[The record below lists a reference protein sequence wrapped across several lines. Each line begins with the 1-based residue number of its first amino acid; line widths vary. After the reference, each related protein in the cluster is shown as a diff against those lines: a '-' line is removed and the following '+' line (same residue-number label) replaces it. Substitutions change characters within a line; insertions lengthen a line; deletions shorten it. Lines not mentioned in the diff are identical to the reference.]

1 MASTP
6 SSNPAAKVPR
16 SHRRRRAKRARV
28 GDGSPSAAEST
39 VHVPADQSSTPSV
52 IPNGGSSWRGWASL
66 GSGPAWL
73 IADRVLARDVA
84 DYVRFRASCSAWR
97 RCTAD
102 PQGDALDPRRWTM
115 LQDVVTRGL
124 RYRYSRFK
132 NDATGE
138 HIRMT
143 IRGLN
148 GRDGRTHL
156 ARTSQGLLVLLNKK
170 TDAVFVVNPVTGARA
185 DLPPVT
191 TLLSGYRRSVVFPR
205 WPRELRLG
213 AQLSD
218 DSAVVI
224 NFGGRR
230 LLGVARP
237 GDGQWAKAECEHRT
251 RGPVSSFAGRVYC
264 VVGRTAMVV
273 ETSPDHPPRLAEAP
287 HNPFGSVP

>member
-1 MASTP
+1 MASNSTP
-6 SSNPAAKVPR
+6 SSTPASKVPK
-16 SHRRRRAKRARV
+16 SHRRRRTKRARV
-28 GDGSPSAAEST
+28 GDGSSAAAEST
-39 VHVPADQSSTPSV
+39 VHAPASE
-52 IPNGGSSWRGWASL
+52 WRDWASL

-73 IADRVLARDVA
+73 IADRVLSRDVA
-84 DYVRFRASCSAWR
+84 DYVRFRASSKAWR

-102 PQGDALDPRRWTM
+102 PQADALDPRFHPRCWTM
-115 LQDVVTRGL
+115 LQDVVSRGL

-191 TLLSGYRRSVVFPR
+191 ALLSGFWRADVFPR
-205 WPRELRLG
+205 WPHEVHFGVELTY
-213 AQLSD
+213 
-218 DSAVVI
+218 DSAIVI
-224 NFGGRR
+224 NLHG

-237 GDGQWAKAECEHRT
+237 GDERWAEVEWEDPIL
-251 RGPVSSFAGRVYC
+251 GPVLSFAGRVYC
-264 VVGRTAMVV
+264 FVDDAAMVL
-273 ETSPDHPPRLAEAP
+273 ETSPDHPPRLSKAD

>member
-1 MASTP
+1 MASAP
-6 SSNPAAKVPR
+6 SSTPAEVPK
-16 SHRRRRAKRARV
+16 SHLRCRAKRARV
-28 GDGSPSAAEST
+28 GDGSSSAAEST
-39 VHVPADQSSTPSV
+39 MHAPD
-52 IPNGGSSWRGWASL
+52 GDWRDWASL

-84 DYVRFRASCSAWR
+84 DYVRFRASCRAWR

-102 PQGDALDPRRWTM
+102 PHADALDPRFHPRPWSM
-115 LQDVVTRGL
+115 LPDVVTRGYSP

-132 NDATGE
+132 NNSIGE

-156 ARTSQGLLVLLNKK
+156 ARTTQGLLVLLNKK
-170 TDAVFVVNPVTGARA
+170 TDAVFVVNPVTGTRT

-191 TLLSGYRRSVVFPR
+191 TLLAGYRRSDVFPR
-205 WPRELRLG
+205 WPRELHFG
-213 AQLSD
+213 AQLTD

-224 NFGGRR
+224 NFGGHR

-237 GDGQWAKAECEHRT
+237 GDEQWTKVECGHRT
-251 RGPVSSFAGRVYC
+251 RGPVSSFTGRVYC
-264 VVGRTAMVV
+264 VVRKTAMVV
-273 ETSPDHPPRLAEAP
+273 ETSPDHPPRLAKAP
-287 HNPFGSVP
+287 HNPFGSMP